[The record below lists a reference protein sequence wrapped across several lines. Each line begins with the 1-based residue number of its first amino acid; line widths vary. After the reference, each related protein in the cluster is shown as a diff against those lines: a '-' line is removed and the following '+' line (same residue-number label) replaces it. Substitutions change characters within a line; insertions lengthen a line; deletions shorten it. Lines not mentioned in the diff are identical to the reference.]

1 MNVSSFIKTYLL
13 LSYSVPG
20 TELGASYSVVNKT
33 SVVVVVK
40 VEKRGKATTLKGAA
54 FTLLR
59 RRQLGS
65 ERTRSGGPQES
76 GAEGSQGR
84 RDGAT
89 SQP

>member
-1 MNVSSFIKTYLL
+1 MDHPLW
-13 LSYSVPG
+13 
-20 TELGASYSVVNKT
+20 A
-33 SVVVVVK
+33 
-40 VEKRGKATTLKGAA
+40 LKEAA

-89 SQP
+89 SQQMPGK